1 MTSTARTAAPPPPV
15 PAELLPRTVAVAMD
29 GNGRWARARGLSRSE
44 GHRAGAERLPELAR
58 AALEIGVRRLVVYGF
73 STENWRRSPQEVAGL
88 MRLSE
93 QALGAQR
100 ERLHAMGVR
109 VRWSGRPGRLWRG
122 VVRELRATEELTR
135 DNDRLTLDLCVNY
148 GGQAELVDAMAAIAR
163 QAGAGVL
170 RPEAVDEELLG
181 RHLYQADSADVELFL
196 RPSGEHRTSNFLLWQ
211 LAHAELVF
219 LDVLWPDFERR
230 HLWEAVRIYAERRR
244 RREGVVPDLSS
255 LPRSSTS

>member
-1 MTSTARTAAPPPPV
+1 MTSTARTAAPPPV

-100 ERLHAMGVR
+100 ERLHAMGRAGLSRCAVA
-109 VRWSGRPGRLWRG
+109 G
-122 VVRELRATEELTR
+122 LRAPSSVGGR
-135 DNDRLTLDLCVNY
+135 ADLR
-148 GGQAELVDAMAAIAR
+148 GAAEAA
-163 QAGAGVL
+163 
-170 RPEAVDEELLG
+170 
-181 RHLYQADSADVELFL
+181 
-196 RPSGEHRTSNFLLWQ
+196 
-211 LAHAELVF
+211 
-219 LDVLWPDFERR
+219 
-230 HLWEAVRIYAERRR
+230 
-244 RREGVVPDLSS
+244 
-255 LPRSSTS
+255 